1 MKVYELEDNGE
12 GVLSVDKGEQKRAER
27 RLAKKDAAKRGKK
40 GVGFIAAAA
49 AVLGVAFEVVMGLP
63 VYLVLAVVALFSL
76 PAVLISRARLAKER
90 SAR

>member
-27 RLAKKDAAKRGKK
+27 RLAKRDAAKRGKK
-40 GVGFIAAAA
+40 GVGFIAAA